1 MRVLDRITE
10 EEMIEVFSAG
20 ASVATTDP
28 LTRGWWRGRHDL
40 QSALQT
46 ASLYRRCVGINLGGA
61 VEARLN

>member
-1 MRVLDRITE
+1 
-10 EEMIEVFSAG
+10 MIEVFSAG